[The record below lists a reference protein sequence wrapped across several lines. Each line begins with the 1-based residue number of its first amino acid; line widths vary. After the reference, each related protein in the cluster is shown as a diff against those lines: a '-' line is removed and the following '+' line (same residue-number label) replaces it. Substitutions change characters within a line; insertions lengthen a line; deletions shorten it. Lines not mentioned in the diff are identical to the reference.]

1 MSARVTSPRADSSGA
16 ILRLKNP
23 DGSWIEQPE
32 FMILSALCS
41 PKIEDVEDTYAAM
54 VAMPP
59 RADLKG
65 TKTAWTGPQKAV
77 LGRHVH
83 RDLVHRIR
91 VGAIPWHI
99 AKAHKASGRIPSL
112 ASVYEIQADLVL
124 QQQRNRKR
132 ENLATSIRK
141 NFVKWRPVAHFLAF
155 QETHGHLLF
164 GAEVGSGS
172 LDLAARIILGW
183 EGYLDVVFA
192 SRPTSWQ
199 PIRLPK
205 LLEPI
210 HPFDFIDEFDL
221 KASTTQP

>member
-1 MSARVTSPRADSSGA
+1 MSARVTRPRADPSETF
-16 ILRLKNP
+16 LRLKNP

-32 FMILSALCS
+32 LMILSALCS
-41 PKIEDVEDTYAAM
+41 PIVEEIEDTYAAM

-59 RADLKG
+59 RDDLDG
-65 TKTAWTGPQKAV
+65 SRTAWTGPQKAV
-77 LGRHVH
+77 LKHHVH
-83 RDLVHRIR
+83 RDLVHRIT

-112 ASVYEIQADLVL
+112 TSVYELQADLAL
-124 QQQRNRKR
+124 QQHRNRKP

-141 NFVKWRPVAHFLAF
+141 NFAKWRPVAHFLAF

-164 GAEVGSGS
+164 GAEVGSVS

-183 EGYLDVVFA
+183 EGYLDEVFA

-199 PIRLPK
+199 PIRFPK